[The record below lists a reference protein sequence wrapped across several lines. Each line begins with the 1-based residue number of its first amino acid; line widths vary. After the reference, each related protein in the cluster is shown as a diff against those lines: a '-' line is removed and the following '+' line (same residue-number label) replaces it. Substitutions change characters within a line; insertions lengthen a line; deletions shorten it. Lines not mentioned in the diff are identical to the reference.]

1 MVDTKEK
8 KKPTKTQQIHRFI
21 SYPITGQ
28 PSSSKP
34 YALGITSVVK
44 IKYLATF
51 WLWIPKCPQY
61 ATDLIILTLRA
72 KSGQAKKSTQ
82 EQKMQSL
89 NFPSRML
96 WASSA
101 PQGYFLVKVWE
112 RNGIYHGGK
121 GCRQRTSLLVPFAW
135 FSSFVSCCGCFSRLL
150 FMSAHLIKHYGM
162 WNTLWGLLG

>member
-8 KKPTKTQQIHRFI
+8 KPQQIHRFI
-21 SYPITGQ
+21 SYPKTGQ

-34 YALGITSVVK
+34 YALGIASIIK
-44 IKYLATF
+44 IKYLPTF

-61 ATDLIILTLRA
+61 ATDLIILTLGA
-72 KSGQAKKSTQ
+72 KSGQAKKSAQ

-101 PQGYFLVKVWE
+101 PPKDTF
-112 RNGIYHGGK
+112 
-121 GCRQRTSLLVPFAW
+121 
-135 FSSFVSCCGCFSRLL
+135 
-150 FMSAHLIKHYGM
+150 
-162 WNTLWGLLG
+162 